1 MLSYV
6 IIFAILLVAELLY
19 FKVADK
25 YNIIDKPNLRSSHTQ
40 ITLLGGGIIFIFGAI
55 LYAAFYGFRYPWFLL
70 GLLMIGAVSFLD
82 DVKHRCYQRI

>member
-1 MLSYV
+1 MQAECELVSCMEIMENMLSYV

-40 ITLLGGGIIFIFGAI
+40 ITLLGGGIIFILEPYCMLHSTDSGI
-55 LYAAFYGFRYPWFLL
+55 HGF
-70 GLLMIGAVSFLD
+70 
-82 DVKHRCYQRI
+82 C